1 MIFSLITSL
10 LLIIDNNIER
20 NKNGVQWEESANQF
34 SMKSNNNWQSYGGPK
49 FAKNGW
55 KYDKLEKLLFLF
67 ELLCLSKQN
76 KKVIP

>member
-1 MIFSLITSL
+1 M
-10 LLIIDNNIER
+10 IIDNNIES

-55 KYDKLEKLLFLF
+55 KYENMW
-67 ELLCLSKQN
+67 SIV
-76 KKVIP
+76 VIAE